1 MIVYAVRLTD
11 EAQDNIDAIVG
22 YIAHKSGYAPA
33 DAVLERIYKGLET
46 LDHMPQRCSPSK
58 KLWVASQ
65 KGRDF
70 IFVGLPYVAPFLI
83 DEVNKSVIVIAVY
96 HASMDWQA

>member
-1 MIVYAVRLTD
+1 MVYAVRLTD
-11 EAQDNIDAIVG
+11 EAQDNIDTIVG

-33 DAVLERIYKGLET
+33 DAVLGRIYRGLET
-46 LDHMPQRCSPSK
+46 LDHMPHRCSPSK
-58 KLWVASQ
+58 KQWVASQ

-83 DEVNKSVIVIAVY
+83 DEVSKSVIVIADNHV
-96 HASMDWQA
+96 SINW